1 MIHVKF
7 LSDVGPKV
15 LTANGPVVAS
25 LRVGFFTESYRP
37 IVNGIVASIDALRG
51 GLSACGHD
59 VSIIAPSFPDYVDN
73 DAAIVRIPSLP
84 LPTPTF
90 YRLCVPYVRTSD
102 RLRVDNLSIVHTH
115 SPFVTGWMGAR
126 YARRHNIPLIFTYH
140 TRIEE
145 YAHYVPFERA
155 TMQRAAVTLTRTYAN
170 AADAVIVPT
179 RAMEVHLR
187 KLGVVARIAV
197 VPSAIDVERFAAGRR
212 RADIRAELGAGD
224 ETKLILFVSRL
235 AREKNLELAL
245 GALARIADPDVR
257 LAVVGDGPH
266 RARLERYAQELGVAD
281 RVHFAG
287 GLVADR
293 LPDVYASADAFV
305 FPSTSETQ
313 GLVLAE
319 ALAARLPV
327 VAVES
332 AASREVLG
340 GSGYLTAANAEALAA
355 GLQAALGRNG
365 SIQSAVHLASSR
377 YTVAEQ
383 TARILDLYGEVLTV
397 GAA

>member
-1 MIHVKF
+1 MLLHVI
-7 LSDVGPKV
+7 P
-15 LTANGPVVAS
+15 

-37 IVNGIVASIDALRG
+37 IVNGIVASIDTLRA
-51 GLSACGHD
+51 GLSACGHH
-59 VSIIAPSFPDYVDN
+59 VSVIAPSFPDYVDD

-102 RLRVDNLSIVHTH
+102 RLRFENLSIVHTH
-115 SPFVTGWMGAR
+115 SPFVTGWMGAS
-126 YARRHNIPLIFTYH
+126 YARRHDIPLIFTYH

-155 TMQRAAVTLTRTYAN
+155 TMQRAAVALTRTYAN
-170 AADAVIVPT
+170 SADAVIVPT

-187 KLGVVARIAV
+187 ELGVVARIAV
-197 VPSAIDVERFAAGRR
+197 VPSAIDVERYAAGIR
-212 RADIRAELGAGD
+212 RADVRAQLGADD
-224 ETKLILFVSRL
+224 ETKLVLFVSRL

-245 GALARIADPDVR
+245 EALARISDRHVR
-257 LAVVGDGPH
+257 MAVVGEGPH
-266 RARLERYAQELGVAD
+266 RARLERYAGELGVD
-281 RVHFAG
+281 GRIRFIG
-287 GLVADR
+287 GLTPEL

-305 FPSTSETQ
+305 FPSTTETQ

-319 ALAARLPV
+319 ALSAGLPV

-340 GSGYLTAANAEALAA
+340 GSGHLVAVDPDALAA
-355 GLQAALGRNG
+355 GLVAVLDRPRSG
-365 SIQSAVHLASSR
+365 QSAVHLASSR